1 MSFRQKKEQLV
12 KKGKRK
18 LFLTTMK
25 KVAVS
30 IVLCMTYTHT
40 KKNITKIIKTT
51 KAITF
56 SISLRFRNLSLFIHS
71 GGLMSHLN
79 SCYRNVPPW
88 NTYPLYFVN
97 TFQSFF
103 WGIVSNCITKWVCK
117 KKKTIQTMGEALF
130 SLTFNAC
137 YVTWWTHFGE
147 NMEEHLTISLH
158 LTSRNHNNTTVWPFS
173 RGAIFKGASVI
184 CSLYYPWSNS
194 TRKNKGLVEVYTLN
208 YF

>member
-1 MSFRQKKEQLV
+1 
-12 KKGKRK
+12 
-18 LFLTTMK
+18 MK

-56 SISLRFRNLSLFIHS
+56 SISLSFRNLSLFIHS
-71 GGLMSHLN
+71 SASWVILIRAIEMFHPETHILFTSLTLFNHFFGE
-79 SCYRNVPPW
+79 SCQTVS
-88 NTYPLYFVN
+88 
-97 TFQSFF
+97 QSEFA
-103 WGIVSNCITKWVCK
+103 K

-147 NMEEHLTISLH
+147 NMEEYLTISLH